1 MKHVLKIIFLFV
13 VSILLISAV
22 NRPVHIFMAG
32 DSTMADKPFYKNVTD
47 SFTGEITQEVFLE
60 RGWGMMLPEFFTDNV
75 IVKNFAKN
83 GRSSST
89 FISEGLWSQL
99 IQEVQKGDY
108 VVIQFGHNDA
118 A

>member
-60 RGWGMMLPEFFTDNV
+60 RGWGTVSYTHLDVYKRQKHHYLKPE
-75 IVKNFAKN
+75 
-83 GRSSST
+83 S
-89 FISEGLWSQL
+89 
-99 IQEVQKGDY
+99 
-108 VVIQFGHNDA
+108 
-118 A
+118 